1 MISTT
6 NGIKQIFALVLQ
18 WLQVTYPIN
27 SSSYDLKIN
36 QWSSHYELSKASYTK
51 KLN

>member
-36 QWSSHYELSKASYTK
+36 QWPSYYELSKASYTK